1 MSVSNFI
8 QKSFFLCSTASFAI
22 LLSSCQSTSHVY
34 NSKTVPLPKPT
45 HTPPNLSEVNQN
57 QLTQAYIN
65 SEDADEPEDPETEAV
80 IEAEAGKYITAY
92 TWSIHE
98 RGVASWYGSGFY
110 YKPTASGEIFRPGPY
125 YTAAHRTLP
134 LGTIVIVRNMLNAR
148 TVLVRINDRGPFIKN
163 RVIDLSKA
171 AARKL
176 GIIKNGTA
184 TVEIYIRKPLL
195 AQD

>member
-1 MSVSNFI
+1 MSVLNFM
-8 QKSFFLCSTASFAI
+8 QRSFFLCSAASFAI
-22 LLSSCQSTSHVY
+22 LLSSCQSASHVY
-34 NSKTVPLPKPT
+34 NSKTIPLPKPT
-45 HTPPNLSEVNQN
+45 HTPPDLSEINKL
-57 QLTQAYIN
+57 QLTQAYGN
-65 SEDADEPEDPETEAV
+65 AADSDEPADPEAEAVNETEAK
-80 IEAEAGKYITAY
+80 KYITSY
-92 TWSIHE
+92 IWSIHE
-98 RGVASWYGSGFY
+98 RGVASWYGTGFY

-125 YTAAHRTLP
+125 YTAAHKTLP
-134 LGTIVIVRNMLNAR
+134 LGTIVVVRNTLNAR

-176 GIIKNGTA
+176 DIIKDGTA